1 MKDFEAAAEQALA
14 RYRELRQ
21 DAMNTKRQMEAIST
35 TAVSKRQTV
44 KITVNVHGEITALEF
59 PTGAYKR
66 MTPTELA
73 DAIKTTAQEAK
84 AMALEELNALME
96 PKTTSGMS
104 FKDLVQGKADLT
116 AGLPEE
122 PAMPDEV
129 ADYLRRGRPGSAP
142 VNGRVS

>member
-1 MKDFEAAAEQALA
+1 MKDFEAAAEHALA

-21 DAMNTKRQMEAIST
+21 DAMKIKQQMQEISG
-35 TAVSKRQTV
+35 TATSKRQTV
-44 KITVNVHGEITALEF
+44 KVTVNVHGEITALEF
-59 PTGAYKR
+59 PTSAYKR

-84 AMALEELNALME
+84 AKAAEDLNALME
-96 PKTTSGMS
+96 PKLTSGMS
-104 FKDLVQGKADLT
+104 FKDLMQGKADLT

-129 ADYLRRGRPGSAP
+129 SDYLRRGRPGSAP
-142 VNGRVS
+142 VNGGVS

>member
-14 RYRELRQ
+14 RYRELRLE
-21 DAMNTKRQMEAIST
+21 AMNTKRQMEAIST

-73 DAIKTTAQEAK
+73 DVIKTTAQEAK
-84 AMALEELNALME
+84 VLALEELNALME

-122 PAMPDEV
+122 PQMPDDV